1 MGNSVVEPLR
11 DKSLFWHHMWADCGR
26 PRSGNVAD
34 IMRSTRAAYI
44 EQYGILNDKFAFA
57 LMENRNRDFSE

>member
-1 MGNSVVEPLR
+1 MV
-11 DKSLFWHHMWADCGR
+11 DCGR